1 MGRFLA
7 FVGFL
12 LVVFYCLSNSSPRG
26 ELNRLVAGARG
37 HAQYVQAMCA
47 AHEKRVAEYNSAAQA
62 AALNG
67 GRPPSVNRKLQVE
80 ANEPT
85 PSLAELMKNCK
96 DLYDRLKA
104 KGDPDSLKLAS
115 ACNDLYKFLSALDN
129 MEKNL
134 NTDNIVGVASSYNS
148 WVDQTNQRMK
158 KLDETLA
165 KL

>member
-1 MGRFLA
+1 MGKFLA
-7 FVGFL
+7 FIGFL
-12 LVVFYCLSNSSPRG
+12 LVVLYCVSNPSPRS
-26 ELNRLVAGARG
+26 ELRGLVASTREHVAYV
-37 HAQYVQAMCA
+37 HAMGE
-47 AHEKRVAEYNSAAQA
+47 AHEKRVAEYNAAAQA

-80 ANEPT
+80 ADEPT

-104 KGDPDSLKLAS
+104 KGDPESLKLAS
-115 ACNDLYKFLSALDN
+115 ACNDLYKLQSALDN

-134 NTDNIVGVASSYNS
+134 DTDNIVGVASSYNS